1 MIWKK
6 PRHIVMIG
14 YMSTTKM
21 HEKEIEQL
29 INGLKRSRDGF
40 THRYGKTPEQAI
52 GRRMTKRDR
61 ELMDAFRNR

>member
-1 MIWKK
+1 MT
-6 PRHIVMIG
+6 G

-40 THRYGKTPEQAI
+40 THRHGKTPEQAI
-52 GRRMTKRDR
+52 GKRMTKRDR
-61 ELMDAFRNR
+61 ELMDVFRNR